1 VEVRYENFINQ
12 PLETVSTLYKKFNL
26 NGYQEIV
33 PSFETYL
40 ATQKTI
46 HMDHYT
52 FSDSIKKKIE
62 NHWGFALTEYE
73 YTRPQEETS

>member
-1 VEVRYENFINQ
+1 M
-12 PLETVSTLYKKFNL
+12 
-26 NGYQEIV
+26 